1 VPDEMGRLRVYGDTS
16 AIGGCF
22 DPEFAD
28 GSRALF
34 ERFRSGDCVLV
45 ISDVTLAELQ
55 NAPEAV
61 RNVVSDLRPGNVETV
76 LFTDEAEQLAK
87 AYLAA
92 AVLPARMWA
101 DAQHIAIAT
110 LAGVDVL
117 VSWNFKHVV
126 NLRRIHGYNEVNHE
140 LGYPPVEIRTP
151 REVVNDD

>member
-1 VPDEMGRLRVYGDTS
+1 MPDERGRLRVYGDTS

-22 DPEFAD
+22 DAEFAT

-34 ERFRSGDCVLV
+34 ERFRSGDYVLV

-55 NAPEAV
+55 NAPPAV
-61 RNVVSDLRPGNVETV
+61 REVVSDSPPDSVETV
-76 LFTDEAEQLAK
+76 LFTAEAERLAK
-87 AYLAA
+87 AYLTAS
-92 AVLPARMWA
+92 VLPQKMWA

-126 NLRRIHGYNEVNHE
+126 NLRRIHGYNEVNAG
-140 LGYPPVEIRTP
+140 LGYPSVEIRTP
-151 REVVNDD
+151 REVVNDE